1 VHVNVSKFSFQVTIE
16 IVKHLIIKI
25 HNNKSTFEHSATNP

>member
-1 VHVNVSKFSFQVTIE
+1 
-16 IVKHLIIKI
+16 VKHLIIKI